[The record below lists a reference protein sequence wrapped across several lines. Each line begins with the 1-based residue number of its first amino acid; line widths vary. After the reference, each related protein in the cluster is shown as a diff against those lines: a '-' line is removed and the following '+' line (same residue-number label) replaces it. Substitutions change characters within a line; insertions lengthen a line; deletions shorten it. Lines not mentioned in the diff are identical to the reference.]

1 MPRVRRIQDGGFG
14 AAARADPSSHGGCA
28 AQNRKGN
35 RMRFGE
41 NSMTPIEA
49 LYQRARTSPNGVA
62 FIVGDDKWKYGWL
75 AAQAERLARGLA
87 GRGIRKGDRIALRP
101 QIRVLSNRL
110 EHSLFSLHKIRE
122 CRRPPTLAE

>member
-1 MPRVRRIQDGGFG
+1 MRRN
-14 AAARADPSSHGGCA
+14 P
-28 AQNRKGN
+28 
-35 RMRFGE
+35 MRIGE
-41 NSMTPIEA
+41 NSIAPIEA

-62 FIVGDDKWKYGWL
+62 FIVGHDTWKYGWL

-122 CRRPPTLAE
+122 CRRAGTL

>member
-1 MPRVRRIQDGGFG
+1 MRI
-14 AAARADPSSHGGCA
+14 
-28 AQNRKGN
+28 
-35 RMRFGE
+35 GE

-75 AAQAERLARGLA
+75 AAEAERLARGLA
-87 GRGIRKGDRIALRP
+87 GRGIRKGNRIALRP
-101 QIRVLSNRL
+101 QIRVPNNRL